1 MTTLQWSEDMGVE
14 MAQMDATHQEC
25 VALLQA
31 VQGADDARL
40 MAAWE
45 RLLAHTE
52 AHFAEEDR
60 WMQATRFAAGNC
72 HSQQHQQVLNIM
84 RDGTERARKGRLVE
98 LRLMAA
104 ELAVWLPQHIDA
116 MDAGLA
122 HHLRQVGYDPA
133 TGHIAHPEAL
143 PHEPLQGWGGASGLG
158 EGDAPVAGQVAG
170 CSDKKMGCNA

>member
-1 MTTLQWSEDMGVE
+1 MATLQWSEELALDLPR
-14 MAQMDATHQEC
+14 MDETHQEF
-25 VALLQA
+25 VQLLQA
-31 VQGADDARL
+31 VQAADDAGL
-40 MAAWE
+40 PAAWQALVE
-45 RLLAHTE
+45 HTAE
-52 AHFAEEDR
+52 HFAQEDR

-170 CSDKKMGCNA
+170 CSDKKIGCNA

>member
-1 MTTLQWSEDMGVE
+1 MQQLEWSEALALE
-14 MAQMDATHQEC
+14 LPAMDDTHREF
-25 VALLQA
+25 VDLLAA
-31 VQGADDARL
+31 VNGAADDS
-40 MAAWE
+40 
-45 RLLAHTE
+45 LLTHWSALVEHTDD
-52 AHFAEEDR
+52 HFTREDR

-170 CSDKKMGCNA
+170 CSDKKIGCNA

>member
-1 MTTLQWSEDMGVE
+1 MGVD
-14 MAQMDATHQEC
+14 MAQMDATHQES
-25 VALLQA
+25 VQLLQA

-116 MDAGLA
+116 MDAGLVE
-122 HHLRQVGYDPA
+122 HFKEVGFDPVTEQV
-133 TGHIAHPEAL
+133 TKPEAL
-143 PHEPLQGWGGASGLG
+143 PQYVVSS
-158 EGDAPVAGQVAG
+158 
-170 CSDKKMGCNA
+170 CSVDPCSEHA